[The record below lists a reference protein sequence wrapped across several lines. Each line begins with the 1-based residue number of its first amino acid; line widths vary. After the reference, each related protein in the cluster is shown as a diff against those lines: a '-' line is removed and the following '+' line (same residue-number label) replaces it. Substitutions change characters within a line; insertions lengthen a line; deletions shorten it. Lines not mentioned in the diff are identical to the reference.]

1 MTANCVMYCTDNPS
15 CVQRR
20 DGDKTEILF
29 DIMTIDK
36 KKRKIYI
43 TRVEQGKTGFWIIN
57 NRKTELK
64 FALTRFGA
72 AEGT

>member
-1 MTANCVMYCTDNPS
+1 
-15 CVQRR
+15 
-20 DGDKTEILF
+20 
-29 DIMTIDK
+29 MTIDK